1 MCIPSPQV
9 QVSAQEKALIYFA
22 LFLLCSSY
30 HVTMSRTYSE
40 ITQAG
45 GLYDCCL
52 HLCQMLTDIC
62 KSPHSGVGLVL
73 PWVAC

>member
-1 MCIPSPQV
+1 MCIPNPQV
-9 QVSAQEKALIYFA
+9 QVSAQEKALIYFN

-45 GLYDCCL
+45 GL
-52 HLCQMLTDIC
+52 
-62 KSPHSGVGLVL
+62 
-73 PWVAC
+73 